1 VRLKTIRTVPILI
14 AAGVIGVVCLL
25 QFLTCRYSS
34 PAGEVRRA
42 AVPGEKEPFY
52 FDLVNKLE
60 WMTYDWRVRQAGRHA
75 GSAKDVAVNLGFVAC
90 GDASVWKMLD
100 GMLDEDLRFGLL
112 WPRQVFG
119 RLIREL
125 RAQGAKAIVVDVL
138 LGELRPDHPRIRLGP
153 NRSQGSDEFFADQ
166 MAAAGNVLLAASPD
180 LVPPELFR
188 TNAFD
193 LGEVKAE
200 KDADGILRRALA
212 FRDYRL
218 WQPVLERWARLFE
231 MDLARAQLTARE
243 LTVPPARRS
252 EATPAVVP
260 RVGADKLDR
269 LREIQDTNGV
279 AAVVLR
285 LDAEGKADLS
295 PFYEALRAEGLPI
308 EATHGARAMPFEVRR
323 VWSMGIA
330 LAAREL
336 EANLAQATV
345 DLPRGRIVLHGAKG
359 DVAIPVERTG
369 HFYIDWRLQTND
381 RRLTKYYLEKWLAQ
395 DILRQAGLT
404 NGLENAYRDKLVVVG
419 STATGSNLTD
429 LGATPLEKETPLM
442 SKHWNVANSIITN
455 RFIRRAPWWEE
466 LGLIVLLAAA
476 SAGLTWRLRVLW
488 ASFWVLAVVAAYTL
502 LSLWLFVQHRYWLP
516 VVLPVGGALLMTHV
530 CTVTYRVVFE
540 QAERRRVKSI
550 FSKIVSP
557 NVVNELL
564 QQERLA
570 LGGARRH
577 VTVLFAD
584 VRGFTQ
590 MTDENQKRA
599 EEFVRQNKLTGAA
612 AEVVYDESA
621 SETLAAV
628 NLYLAAIADNV
639 KKHAGTLDKYI
650 GDCVMAFWGAPT
662 PNEQHA
668 ATCVRAAIDSQRA
681 MYQLNLQRA
690 EENKQREQGNAARLA
705 AGLPPRPPL
714 ALLTLGT
721 GINTGAVIVG
731 LMGSEEHIFNY
742 TVFGRDVN
750 LASRLEGVAGRGR
763 IIISEGTYAELQ
775 RYASELAAA
784 CVPLPPTTVKGI
796 SQAVKIWEVP
806 WKAAP
811 ADATAAAEPTAA
823 PTAAPG
829 AGAPGPGAAPAAP
842 APAAA
847 PSAPADAIPP
857 VEDTTAVLHRT

>member
-1 VRLKTIRTVPILI
+1 MRLKTIRTVPILI

-25 QFLTCRYSS
+25 QLLTCQYSS
-34 PAGEVRRA
+34 PAGEVKRA
-42 AVPGEKEPFY
+42 AAPGEKEPFY

-60 WMTYDWRVRQAGRHA
+60 WMTYDWRMRQASRRA
-75 GSAKDVAVNLGFVAC
+75 GSTNAVAMNLGLVAC
-90 GDASVWKMLD
+90 GDSSVSTLLD
-100 GMLDEDLRFGLL
+100 GMLGEELRFGLL

-125 RAQGAKAIVVDVL
+125 RAQGAKAVVVDVL
-138 LGELRPDHPRIRLGP
+138 LGELRPDHPPVKLGQH
-153 NRSQGSDEFFADQ
+153 RAQGSDEFLAAQ

-188 TNAFD
+188 TNALD

-218 WQPVLERWARLFE
+218 WQPVLERWARLYE
-231 MDLARAQLTARE
+231 MDLARATLEAGE
-243 LTVPPARRS
+243 LVVPPARRTKGKA
-252 EATPAVVP
+252 AT
-260 RVGADKLDR
+260 
-269 LREIQDTNGV
+269 
-279 AAVVLR
+279 VLP

-295 PFYEALRAEGLPI
+295 PFYEALKAEGVPI
-308 EATHGARAMPFEVRR
+308 EATQSARVKPFESRR
-323 VWSMGIA
+323 IWSMGIV

-336 EANLAQATV
+336 GADLAQATV

-359 DVAIPVERTG
+359 ERVIPVERTG
-369 HFYIDWRLQTND
+369 HFYIDWCLQTND
-381 RRLTKYYLEKWLAQ
+381 RRLTKVNLENLLAQ
-395 DILRQAGLT
+395 DILREERQT
-404 NGLENAYRDKLVVVG
+404 NSLENAWRDKLVVVG

-442 SKHWNVANSIITN
+442 SKHWNIANSIITN
-455 RFIRRAPWWEE
+455 RFIHRSSPWEE
-466 LGLIVLLAAA
+466 MGLIVVLAAV
-476 SAGLTWRLRVLW
+476 SAALTWRLRVLW
-488 ASFWVLAVVAAYTL
+488 ASFWVLALVAGYTL
-502 LSLWLFVQHRYWLP
+502 LSLWLFVQYRYWLP

-557 NVVNELL
+557 DVVNELL

-577 VTVLFAD
+577 VSVLFAD

-590 MTDENQKRA
+590 MTDDNQKRA
-599 EEFVRQNKLTGAA
+599 EEYVRQNNLAGAA
-612 AEVVYDESA
+612 AEAVYDESA
-621 SETLAAV
+621 RETLATV
-628 NLYLAAIADNV
+628 NLYLGAIADNV

-662 PNEQHA
+662 PNAQHA

-681 MYQLNLQRA
+681 MHELNLQRA
-690 EENKQREQGNAARLA
+690 EENKRREQENAARLA
-705 AGLPPRPPL
+705 AGQPPRRPL

-721 GINTGAVIVG
+721 GINTGTVIVG
-731 LMGSEEHIFNY
+731 LMGSEEHILNY

-750 LASRLEGVAGRGR
+750 LASRLEGVSGRGR

-775 RYASELAAA
+775 RDAPELAAT
-784 CVPLPPTTVKGI
+784 CLPLPPTIVKGI
-796 SQAVKIWEVP
+796 SEAVKIWEVP
-806 WKAAP
+806 WKPAP
-811 ADATAAAEPTAA
+811 ATATAAAA
-823 PTAAPG
+823 PPPA
-829 AGAPGPGAAPAAP
+829 AAPAAP
-842 APAAA
+842 ASAT
-847 PSAPADAIPP
+847 APAEEPTSI
-857 VEDTTAVLHRT
+857 LHRT